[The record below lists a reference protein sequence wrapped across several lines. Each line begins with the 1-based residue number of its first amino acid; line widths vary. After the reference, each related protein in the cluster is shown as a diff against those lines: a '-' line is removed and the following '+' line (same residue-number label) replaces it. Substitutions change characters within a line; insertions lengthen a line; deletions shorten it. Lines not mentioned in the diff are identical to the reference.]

1 MPQIGYPHVPDDTPS
16 MEDQADALRV
26 NAIARLEREAARL
39 RNRIQQIRIDYP
51 EAADALRVDLAGIES
66 EIRRIKP

>member
-1 MPQIGYPHVPDDTPS
+1 MPEASELEQ
-16 MEDQADALRV
+16 QAG
-26 NAIARLEREAARL
+26 RL

-51 EAADALRVDLAGIES
+51 EAADALRIDLAGIES

>member
-1 MPQIGYPHVPDDTPS
+1 MPQIGFHVPDEIPS
-16 MEDQADALRV
+16 MEAQNDALRA
-26 NAIARLEREAARL
+26 NAIARLECEAARL